1 MVARGNSQKH
11 GVDFDEVSLLIAL
24 FETIRLIVSMATQI
38 GWKIYQMNVISV
50 FFLMDST
57 REMYAYYN
65 LLGM

>member
-11 GVDFDEVSLLIAL
+11 GVDFDEVSSLIAL